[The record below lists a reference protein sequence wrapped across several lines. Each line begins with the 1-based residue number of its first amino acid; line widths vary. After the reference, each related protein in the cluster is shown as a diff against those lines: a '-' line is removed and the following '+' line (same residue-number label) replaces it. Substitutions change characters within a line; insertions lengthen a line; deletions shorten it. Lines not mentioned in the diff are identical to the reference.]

1 MENTEV
7 VEVEKLDYDLLYTK
21 TVTSVG
27 RKSLSIPET
36 LFNQVCE
43 YFKPEKKEPVIEVE
57 EAKEEESLLTEE
69 DIEDILT
76 VIDPLLAKAKRNVPV
91 AKAKPKFSYLTALF
105 YSNVYKNYHER
116 RIITTA
122 VDRYRWIKNTIEKN
136 NQEIIDCT
144 NRIEE
149 LKAENEKFKQKNSR
163 ILVGY
168 TPEQVEAVRKEIEI
182 INNRPKSQIT

>member
-57 EAKEEESLLTEE
+57 EVKEESLLTEE

-76 VIDPLLAKAKRNVPV
+76 VTDPLLAKAKRSVPV

-122 VDRYRWIKNTIEKN
+122 VDRYKWIKSTIEKN
-136 NQEIIDCT
+136 NQEIIDLT
-144 NRIEE
+144 NKIEE
-149 LKAENEKFKQKNSR
+149 LKQENEVFKQKNSR

-182 INNRPKSQIT
+182 INSRPKPNIN

>member
-76 VIDPLLAKAKRNVPV
+76 VTDPLLAKAKRSVPV

-116 RIITTA
+116 RIIMTA
-122 VDRYRWIKNTIEKN
+122 VDRYKWIKSTIEKN
-136 NQEIIDCT
+136 NQEIIDLT
-144 NRIEE
+144 NKIEE
-149 LKAENEKFKQKNSR
+149 LKQENEVFKQKNSR

-182 INNRPKSQIT
+182 INSRPKPNIN